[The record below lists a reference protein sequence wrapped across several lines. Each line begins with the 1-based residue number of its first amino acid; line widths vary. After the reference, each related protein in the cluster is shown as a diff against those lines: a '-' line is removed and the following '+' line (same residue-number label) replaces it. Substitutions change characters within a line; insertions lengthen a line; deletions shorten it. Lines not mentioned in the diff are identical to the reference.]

1 MRFFINKLRWSLAVC
16 LIIIMLLG
24 GGSVRSKGESFGDK
38 KVQIDLT
45 PHSKSAILI
54 EAETGNVLYSKEPD
68 LKLAPASMT
77 KIMTLKLIFDA
88 LNQKRINL
96 DDIVTTSEYA
106 AGMGGSQIY
115 LGVGEQMSVRDLLK
129 SVGIASANDAAV
141 ALSEK
146 ISGSEANFV
155 QMMNNEAK
163 KMGLKNTLFQNST
176 GLPESNHYSTSR
188 DMAIL
193 SQKLIEEH
201 GQEVLALTSQYEDYI
216 RVGTEKQFWLVNTNK
231 LVKHVPGVDGIKTG
245 WTEDAGYCLAATM
258 QKDSMRVISVV
269 MAAPSVTERTQ
280 DTMALLNYAFA
291 NFEKEV
297 VLPKGTVVETIDNV
311 LLEPHRINV
320 ITGADLVRIRNKNQ
334 EAEPVYWRYSID
346 YKLVNELK
354 NQNIG
359 WAKAYLGETVVDEVP
374 LHLEI
379 KSSRASFFSIFKEI
393 LKKIFT

>member
-1 MRFFINKLRWSLAVC
+1 
-16 LIIIMLLG
+16 MLLG

-258 QKDSMRVISVV
+258 QKESMRVISVV

>member
-1 MRFFINKLRWSLAVC
+1 MRFFICKLRWTLRVL
-16 LIIIMLLG
+16 LIISLFGLSGI
-24 GGSVRSKGESFGDK
+24 SWKIAVVGETN
-38 KVQIDLT
+38 VQIDLA

-54 EAETGNVLYSKEPD
+54 EAETGQVLYAKDPD

-88 LNQKRINL
+88 LKQKRINL
-96 DDIVTTSEYA
+96 DDVVTASEYA

-163 KMGLKNTLFQNST
+163 KMGLKNTVFQNAT
-176 GLPESNHYSTSR
+176 GLPEHNHYSTCR
-188 DMAIL
+188 DMAIM
-193 SQKLIEEH
+193 SQKLLAEH
-201 GQEVLALTSQYEDYI
+201 GPEVLALTSQYEDYI
-216 RVGTEKQFWLVNTNK
+216 RVGTDKQFWLVNTNK
-231 LVKHVPGVDGIKTG
+231 LVKHVPGVDGLKTG
-245 WTEDAGYCLAATM
+245 WTEEAGYCLTATM
-258 QKDSMRVISVV
+258 SKDGMRVISVV
-269 MAAPSVTERTQ
+269 MAAPSVNERTQ

-291 NFEKEV
+291 NFEKET

-311 LLEPHRINV
+311 LLKPHRINV
-320 ITGADLVRIRNKNQ
+320 VTGEDLVRIRNKNQ
-334 EAEPVYWRYSID
+334 EAEPIKWIYNID
-346 YKLVNELK
+346 YKAVNDLK
-354 NQNIG
+354 NLNIG
-359 WAKAYLGETVVDEVP
+359 SAKAYSGETVVDEVP

-379 KSSRASFFSIFKEI
+379 ESSRASFFSIFREI
-393 LKKIFT
+393 LKKIFA

>member
-54 EAETGNVLYSKEPD
+54 EAETGNLLYSKEPD

>member
-193 SQKLIEEH
+193 SQKLIEEY

>member
-1 MRFFINKLRWSLAVC
+1 
-16 LIIIMLLG
+16 MLLG

>member
-216 RVGTEKQFWLVNTNK
+216 RVGTENSFGWLI
-231 LVKHVPGVDGIKTG
+231 P
-245 WTEDAGYCLAATM
+245 
-258 QKDSMRVISVV
+258 
-269 MAAPSVTERTQ
+269 
-280 DTMALLNYAFA
+280 
-291 NFEKEV
+291 
-297 VLPKGTVVETIDNV
+297 
-311 LLEPHRINV
+311 IN
-320 ITGADLVRIRNKNQ
+320 
-334 EAEPVYWRYSID
+334 W
-346 YKLVNELK
+346 
-354 NQNIG
+354 
-359 WAKAYLGETVVDEVP
+359 
-374 LHLEI
+374 
-379 KSSRASFFSIFKEI
+379 
-393 LKKIFT
+393 

>member
-1 MRFFINKLRWSLAVC
+1 
-16 LIIIMLLG
+16 MLLG

-193 SQKLIEEH
+193 SQKLIEEY

>member
-1 MRFFINKLRWSLAVC
+1 
-16 LIIIMLLG
+16 MLLG

-359 WAKAYLGETVVDEVP
+359 WAKVYLGETVVDEVP

>member
-1 MRFFINKLRWSLAVC
+1 
-16 LIIIMLLG
+16 
-24 GGSVRSKGESFGDK
+24 
-38 KVQIDLT
+38 
-45 PHSKSAILI
+45 
-54 EAETGNVLYSKEPD
+54 
-68 LKLAPASMT
+68 
-77 KIMTLKLIFDA
+77 
-88 LNQKRINL
+88 
-96 DDIVTTSEYA
+96 
-106 AGMGGSQIY
+106 
-115 LGVGEQMSVRDLLK
+115 
-129 SVGIASANDAAV
+129 
-141 ALSEK
+141 
-146 ISGSEANFV
+146 
-155 QMMNNEAK
+155 
-163 KMGLKNTLFQNST
+163 
-176 GLPESNHYSTSR
+176 
-188 DMAIL
+188 MAIL